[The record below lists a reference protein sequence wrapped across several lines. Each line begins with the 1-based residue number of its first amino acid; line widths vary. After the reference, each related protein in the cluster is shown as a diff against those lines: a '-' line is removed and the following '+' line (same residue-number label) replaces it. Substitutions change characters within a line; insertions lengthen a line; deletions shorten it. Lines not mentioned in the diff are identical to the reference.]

1 VYKSFD
7 YLELN
12 TLKEIV
18 DDYERDYHGHTV
30 EITTN
35 FKPLQNVIINFD
47 ILDVPHLIGF
57 QYLSKRRSASQFIE
71 LIKSGDLTLDDIKK
85 DPSFGDKIKDRLKY
99 HCFLNEVFKSNS
111 SQLMVITRDIRP
123 PRLGN
128 VEFLIYDYLDE
139 RKKKMVLIGFS
150 PNNKGYYVPATLH
163 VRRTPNVFT
172 ERRLTEIKS
181 MKWIR

>member
-1 VYKSFD
+1 M
-7 YLELN
+7 
-12 TLKEIV
+12 KEIV
-18 DDYERDYHGHTV
+18 DNYERDYHGHTV

-35 FKPLQNVIINFD
+35 FKPLQKVRINFD
-47 ILDVPHLIGF
+47 ILDIPHLLGF
-57 QYLSKRRSASQFIE
+57 QYLSKHRSASKVIE
-71 LIKSGDLTLDDIKK
+71 LIKSGKLTIADVKK
-85 DPSFGDKIKDRLKY
+85 DSSFGDRIKDRLKY
-99 HCFLNEVFKSNS
+99 HHFLNEVFKGNS

-139 RKKKMVLIGFS
+139 RKRKMVLIGFS
-150 PNNKGYYVPATLH
+150 PNNLGYYVPATLH
-163 VRRTPNVFT
+163 VRKTPNVFT

>member
-1 VYKSFD
+1 M
-7 YLELN
+7 
-12 TLKEIV
+12 KEIV
-18 DDYERDYHGHTV
+18 DNYERDFHGHTV

-35 FKPLQNVIINFD
+35 FKPLQNIVINFD
-47 ILDVPHLIGF
+47 VLDVPHLLGL
-57 QYLSKRRSASQFIE
+57 QYLSKRRSASKNIE
-71 LIKSGDLTLDDIKK
+71 MIKSGTLTIEDIKR
-85 DPSFGDKIKDRLKY
+85 DPSFGDRIKDRFKY
-99 HCFLNEVFKSNS
+99 HEFFNEVFKSNS

-128 VEFLIYDYLDE
+128 VEFLIYDYLDPK
-139 RKKKMVLIGFS
+139 RKKMVLIGFS

-163 VRRTPNVFT
+163 VRKTPNIFT